1 MNREGMTR
9 GGRLLIL
16 ALVQTAV
23 LAALIGF
30 RQWTLETGT
39 PVVLA
44 IRPVDPRSLFQG
56 DYVQL
61 NYEIGHLRI
70 DRLAGDDDLERGETV
85 FVDLQPGR
93 PAWQATGV
101 WRQRPVAA
109 PTGAVLRG
117 RVDWVAEQQC
127 EESGTGES
135 TAIVPCRIAG
145 IHYGIESYFVPEGK
159 GREWEQPHEGER
171 IDIRVAINRAGTPAI
186 SAILVNGQPRVEE
199 GLF

>member
-1 MNREGMTR
+1 MNREGLTR

-61 NYEIGHLRI
+61 SYEIGHLRI
-70 DRLAGDDDLERGETV
+70 DRLAAEY
-85 FVDLQPGR
+85 
-93 PAWQATGV
+93 
-101 WRQRPVAA
+101 AA
-109 PTGAVLRG
+109 AR
-117 RVDWVAEQQC
+117 A
-127 EESGTGES
+127 
-135 TAIVPCRIAG
+135 AICG
-145 IHYGIESYFVPEGK
+145 
-159 GREWEQPHEGER
+159 
-171 IDIRVAINRAGTPAI
+171 
-186 SAILVNGQPRVEE
+186 
-199 GLF
+199 